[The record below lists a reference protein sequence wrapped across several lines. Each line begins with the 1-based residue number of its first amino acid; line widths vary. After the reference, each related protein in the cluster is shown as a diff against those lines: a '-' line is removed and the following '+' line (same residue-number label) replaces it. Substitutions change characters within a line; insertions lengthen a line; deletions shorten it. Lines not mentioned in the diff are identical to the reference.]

1 MKVVKAYILFQ
12 LIVILQLLSGCTPA
26 PSKGEVEELIVRH
39 FEIKHYKVEELKI
52 GAINPIPENKKQYM
66 GTPGYI
72 VDVTSLILEIPE
84 DSGAPWNYKKGQ
96 KVSFNNSQ
104 ITVRQGTG
112 QDKKWIIAHISG
124 VPVP

>member
-1 MKVVKAYILFQ
+1 MRRVNRYILFQ
-12 LIVILQLLSGCTPA
+12 LIVILQLLGGCTPA
-26 PSKGEVEELIVRH
+26 PSRGEIEELIVRH
-39 FEIKHYKVEELKI
+39 FEIKHYKVEELKT
-52 GAINPIPENKKQYM
+52 GSINPIPENKKQYM

-84 DSGAPWNYKKGQ
+84 DSGPPWNYKKGQ